1 LVAVSTPNEPTTGP
15 RRRTVLVA
23 LLAGVLAVAL
33 VTAWVLVTRSTGDD
47 PRSPAGL
54 PASSAAVVDL
64 TTLSVERA
72 AFCDRLG
79 STAVRKALEAPVTGS
94 DQYRSGERVL
104 LAPGVSD
111 VSHEFGCTYKAATGA
126 QARVWVFAEP
136 VTRHEAARIRREV
149 RGERGCRPVDA
160 RPAFGRSAAGTV
172 CPAATRS
179 GQRVT
184 LRGLFGDAWLSCEV
198 TTAGSEARAEVVR
211 RGSRWCVQVATAL
224 GGDS

>member
-1 LVAVSTPNEPTTGP
+1 VSAPNEPTSGP
-15 RRRTVLVA
+15 RRRSVVVA

-33 VTAWVLVTRSTGDD
+33 VTAWVLVTRSGADD
-47 PRSPAGL
+47 PRGPAGP

-79 STAVRKALEAPVTGS
+79 STAVREALEAPVTGS

-111 VSHEFGCTYKAATGA
+111 VSHEFGCTYSAATGA

-136 VTRHEAARIRREV
+136 VARAEAVVIGREV
-149 RGERGCRPVDA
+149 RRERGCRTFDVT
-160 RPAFGRSAAGTV
+160 PAFGRSPAGTA
-172 CPAATRS
+172 CPATTRL

-184 LRGLFGDAWLSCEV
+184 LRGLFGDAWLSCQV
-198 TTAGSEARAEVVR
+198 TTAGSEARADVVR
-211 RGSRWCVQVATAL
+211 RGSRWCVRVARAL
-224 GGDS
+224 GEDSS